1 MSENKIISSIYQK
14 IEAQQAKGLKKYGKE
29 VHTDSHSLREWLQ
42 HALEET
48 LDKAVY
54 LEAAIQK
61 IDEAEKGT
69 NKRVMKYYEVHDP
82 YYALISAEDEVKAG
96 KVYAK
101 MFDIENFHGNP
112 KEVDREIALI
122 RYGNAVQNVPGMN
135 VIKTMKKFEERKNDI
150 LLVDGSLL

>member
-61 IDEAEKGT
+61 IDEQEKILQDQ
-69 NKRVMKYYEVHDP
+69 YEV
-82 YYALISAEDEVKAG
+82 YITLKNEALRQNNEEAVKLNAFRASAVWDA
-96 KVYAK
+96 AK
-101 MFDIENFHGNP
+101 NMGFTL
-112 KEVDREIALI
+112 KE
-122 RYGNAVQNVPGMN
+122 
-135 VIKTMKKFEERKNDI
+135 F
-150 LLVDGSLL
+150 DGSLS

>member
-1 MSENKIISSIYQK
+1 MSENKIISSIYKK

-61 IDEAEKGT
+61 IDEVEAQE
-69 NKRVMKYYEVHDP
+69 MKYYEIYAPH
-82 YYALISAEDEVKAG
+82 YALIAAKSKEAAIEIYQKNNFEVGEDFNETVSEVKFS
-96 KVYAK
+96 YAFEK
-101 MFDIENFHGNP
+101 CIESMMKSNP
-112 KEVDREIALI
+112 ELSFMKASQSFKKRENGFLLI
-122 RYGNAVQNVPGMN
+122 DWRLA
-135 VIKTMKKFEERKNDI
+135 
-150 LLVDGSLL
+150 